1 MVVNLPAV
9 RFKDTV
15 SGEDLKN
22 FPVEVNDVT
31 NSSAIVDPNRNR
43 LRGSST
49 RYKPKRVRE

>member
-1 MVVNLPAV
+1 MVVNMPAV
-9 RFKDTV
+9 RFKDIV

-31 NSSAIVDPNRNR
+31 NSSAIFDPNRNR

-49 RYKPKRVRE
+49 R